1 MRTTIPAFNLDSTR
15 LFEPDTLMPDQY
27 YATLRKSQHSD
38 PELRLMAAILEDAV
52 ACLSRDPLR
61 CARPHRKGVEEALS
75 WIDAQGEE
83 DWVFSF
89 HNICES
95 LGLDPSYL
103 RRGLYD
109 WTSRARSATVAEPLK
124 LRKYRSGPRRKKLR
138 FRTSL

>member
-15 LFEPDTLMPDQY
+15 LFEPDTLMPHQY

-89 HNICES
+89 HNVCES